1 MKLSAPHK
9 IVFILSLIVAGLG
22 VVSHYLKIEQLHF
35 VAAHQ
40 FGFLVVGYALL
51 VLACLIPRTNA

>member
-9 IVFILSLIVAGLG
+9 ILFILSLIGAVLG
-22 VVSHYLKIEQLHF
+22 VVGHYQKLQF
-35 VAAHQ
+35 VTQHQ

-51 VLACLIPRTNA
+51 VLACLIPGRKA

>member
-9 IVFILSLIVAGLG
+9 IVFILSLVVTALG
-22 VVSHYLKIEQLHF
+22 VLSHYQKIPQVHF
-35 VAAHQ
+35 VAAHP

-51 VLACLIPRTNA
+51 VLACLIPGRKA